1 MLCVNLFVNKRKNV
15 IFKIQARFLHACFC
29 VWSKKHKTQYKALS
43 ATTKMSS
50 KFKTN
55 LIKIQRLPVETVSEV
70 LKQVGGTFR
79 TFDQLSAEP
88 TMQQEM
94 VTETT
99 QHAGIDYYSG
109 IENVA
114 IFNAVIYPPLGCH
127 CHVELEAL
135 GSPRGCG
142 TYVTHGSPRHHG
154 RSRRRR
160 PGGEDSEKQNGS
172 SSLNR
177 RPPKRPPREQNQK
190 NPKVVVNKFVS
201 QTRSLTFKNKQNC
214 VNE

>member
-1 MLCVNLFVNKRKNV
+1 
-15 IFKIQARFLHACFC
+15 
-29 VWSKKHKTQYKALS
+29 
-43 ATTKMSS
+43 MSS

-79 TFDQLSAEP
+79 TFDQLSAKP